1 MTDTSILFSSFQL
14 GTLRLANRV
23 VMAPMTRNRA
33 DQAGVPQP
41 LMTTYYAQ
49 RASAGLIIS
58 EATQVMQSG
67 QGYPLTPGIYTPAQ
81 VEGWKQITSAVHEA
95 GSTIILQL
103 WHVGRISHPSYQPN
117 GAAPVAPSAIKPSSG
132 EVFTYEGLK
141 PFETPRALEESE
153 IAEIIAAYRHAA
165 RCAREAG
172 FDGVEIHGANG
183 YLIDQFLRDG
193 TNKRNDR
200 YGGSVENRCRFLFEV
215 TDAVL
220 QEWEPSRVGVRL
232 SPNGIFNDMSDSNPA
247 VTFKAAIDGLVARQL
262 AYLHYVERMSADPVV
277 HVSLAQVRSWFPGP
291 LIVNG
296 GFTKERAVEV
306 LSEGLADLVA
316 FGVPFIANPD
326 LVERFRRNA
335 PLNEPDQSTFYGGDH
350 RGYIDYPTL

>member
-1 MTDTSILFSSFQL
+1 
-14 GTLRLANRV
+14 
-23 VMAPMTRNRA
+23 MA
-33 DQAGVPQP
+33 
-41 LMTTYYAQ
+41 TYYTQ
-49 RASAGLIIS
+49 RASAGLIIT

-67 QGYPLTPGIYTPAQ
+67 QGYPLTPGIYTPEHVQ
-81 VEGWKQITSAVHEA
+81 GWKKITAAVHEA
-95 GSTIILQL
+95 GGAIVLQL

-117 GAAPVAPSAIKPSSG
+117 GAAPVAPSAIKPGSG
-132 EVFTYEGLK
+132 EVFTYQGPK
-141 PFETPRALEESE
+141 PFETPRALTEGE
-153 IAEIIAAYRHAA
+153 IGEVVAAYRHAA

-193 TNKRNDR
+193 TNKRTDR

-247 VTFKAAIDGLVARQL
+247 VTFKAAIDGLSARKVG
-262 AYLHYVERMSADPVV
+262 YLHYVERMGTDPVI
-277 HVSLAQVRSWFPGP
+277 HVSLAQVRSWFSGP

-306 LSEGLADLVA
+306 VSEGLADLVA
-316 FGVPFIANPD
+316 FGVPFISNPD
-326 LVERFRRNA
+326 LVERFKTNA
-335 PLNEPDQSTFYGGDH
+335 PLNEPDQATFYGGDH
-350 RGYIDYPTL
+350 RGYTDYPTL